1 MSEAPRRRP
10 GLDLMRVAAIALVM
24 AHHFRHL
31 PGCPEPLRRIALH
44 GYVGVDLFFVLS
56 GWLIGGQL
64 WRGLDRT
71 GRIDLLAF
79 WKRRWLRTLPA
90 AFVVLGLLVALGRL
104 PASVLPS
111 MLLFVQNY
119 AAPGAW
125 LTSWS
130 LCVEEQFYL
139 ALPFVVAGLAKFR
152 RPWRLLLPLTLLS
165 PVLRHLRLSEVAGDY
180 EAFLA
185 RLYVPTHL
193 RLEGLLLGVALAVA
207 AERDSK
213 TWRLL
218 ARHRRPLSALGL
230 LLVCSPVLAGTGA
243 DRMER
248 LDWFH
253 AVPGFFLV
261 SLGAALTLPAAAAW
275 APRPR
280 IARALAF
287 FAELAYGL
295 YLTHELARDAFV
307 ALVGP
312 RPLPFALLLAGVLLA
327 SLAAALLVNRLVER
341 PLLTWRERMAIVS
354 AP

>member
-1 MSEAPRRRP
+1 
-10 GLDLMRVAAIALVM
+10 
-24 AHHFRHL
+24 
-31 PGCPEPLRRIALH
+31 
-44 GYVGVDLFFVLS
+44 
-56 GWLIGGQL
+56 
-64 WRGLDRT
+64 
-71 GRIDLLAF
+71 
-79 WKRRWLRTLPA
+79 
-90 AFVVLGLLVALGRL
+90 
-104 PASVLPS
+104 
-111 MLLFVQNY
+111 
-119 AAPGAW
+119 
-125 LTSWS
+125 
-130 LCVEEQFYL
+130 
-139 ALPFVVAGLAKFR
+139 
-152 RPWRLLLPLTLLS
+152 
-165 PVLRHLRLSEVAGDY
+165 
-180 EAFLA
+180 
-185 RLYVPTHL
+185 
-193 RLEGLLLGVALAVA
+193 
-207 AERDSK
+207 
-213 TWRLL
+213 
-218 ARHRRPLSALGL
+218 
-230 LLVCSPVLAGTGA
+230 
-243 DRMER
+243 MER